1 MVLESMTMG
10 KPTTVAPSLLSLSM
24 FFFYLFSTAFTK
36 CMNYHWILYLNTTT
50 GVISGAGT
58 AHFSRADEFIPV
70 FCEVH
75 AAQSL
80 FFCEKTIVLVFSYSA
95 LHCVSSL
102 LDICWFGQN
111 TVHIIMSSDSECP
124 NYH

>member
-1 MVLESMTMG
+1 MYHVEAVYSMSYNIHGIREHDNG
-10 KPTTVAPSLLSLSM
+10 KTNYCCPIIVIFVYV
-24 FFFYLFSTAFTK
+24 FFFT
-36 CMNYHWILYLNTTT
+36 
-50 GVISGAGT
+50 
-58 AHFSRADEFIPV
+58 
-70 FCEVH
+70 
-75 AAQSL
+75 
-80 FFCEKTIVLVFSYSA
+80 YSA